1 MTKVFFTS
9 IIQFVILGVMEMK
22 WPLKELQEHRGEPH
36 YFSVIVD
43 RESSLMTRNN
53 EIQAVSPIKAEGF
66 LLYENHS
73 VLANFRIDL
82 TITLPSSRS
91 LELVEVPMQIAI
103 EELYTEN
110 ESLFLEQDNP
120 AEVVLPLEGDEVD
133 LIPAIEDNILL
144 NLPLQVYTAEELKSD
159 QMPSG
164 ADWVVISEESF
175 ETKRLE
181 EKSNQIDPRLAGLK
195 ALLEDEEKTE

>member
-36 YFSVIVD
+36 YFSRTID
-43 RESSLMTRNN
+43 RKSSLMQRNN
-53 EIQAVSPIKAEGF
+53 EILAVSPIKAEGF

-91 LELVEVPMQIAI
+91 LEPVDVPMQIAI
-103 EELYTEN
+103 EEVYTEN
-110 ESLFLEQDNP
+110 ESLYLEQDNP
-120 AEVVLPLEGDEVD
+120 VEVVLPLEGDEVD
-133 LIPAIEDNILL
+133 LVPAIEDNILL
-144 NLPLQVYTAEELKSD
+144 NLPLQVYTPEELESD
-159 QMPSG
+159 EMPSG
-164 ADWVVISEESF
+164 ADWEVVSEETF
-175 ETKRLE
+175 ARKRQE
-181 EKSNQIDPRLAGLK
+181 EKSDQIDPRLAGLK

>member
-1 MTKVFFTS
+1 
-9 IIQFVILGVMEMK
+9 MK
-22 WPLKELQEHRGEPH
+22 WPLKELQEYRGEPY
-36 YFSVIVD
+36 YFAKTVD
-43 RESSLMTRNN
+43 RESSLMKRNN

-91 LELVEVPMQIAI
+91 LESVEVPMQIAI
-103 EELYTEN
+103 EEIYTVY
-110 ESLFLEQDNP
+110 ESFYLEQDNP
-120 AEVVLPLEGDEVD
+120 AEVVLPLESDEVD
-133 LIPAIEDNILL
+133 LVPAIEDNILL
-144 NLPLQVYTAEELKSD
+144 NLPLQVYTAEELESD

-164 ADWVVISEESF
+164 ADWEVLSEESF
-175 ETKRLE
+175 ATKRLE
-181 EKSNQIDPRLAGLK
+181 EKADQIDPRLAGLK